1 VSPAPPEAAPL
12 SIVLVEDNE
21 DLREGM
27 KELLEDMGHSV
38 EAAKDGEEGVD
49 LILRRRPAIAFVD
62 IGLPLLDGCG
72 VAARVRAELGGDHV
86 RMVAMSGFGQTA
98 DRRRSEDAGFDTHL
112 VKPPEIEALKK
123 ILSFEEK

>member
-1 VSPAPPEAAPL
+1 
-12 SIVLVEDNE
+12 
-21 DLREGM
+21 
-27 KELLEDMGHSV
+27 
-38 EAAKDGEEGVD
+38 
-49 LILRRRPAIAFVD
+49 
-62 IGLPLLDGCG
+62 LPLLDGCG

-98 DRRRSEDAGFDTHL
+98 DRRRSENAGFDTHL